1 MSDKK
6 QILYVEDDET
16 LGYIT
21 RDSLELQGFQ
31 VIHCSNGADA
41 IARFNPEDISIC
53 LLDVMLPKIDGFSVA
68 REIRRIDQHVPI
80 IFITARS
87 LKDDR
92 IEGLRIG
99 ADDYIVKPFSIE
111 ELILKIKVFLKR
123 SRVNQAD
130 DHAQIVKLGLFSFDR
145 NNQTLSR
152 GTEEIRLTQR
162 EAELL
167 LLLIGNKNHVVKKE
181 DILKTIWFDTNSVY
195 SRSVDVFI
203 SRLRKMLIADPD
215 LKIENIHGVGYRLRM
230 L

>member
-1 MSDKK
+1 
-6 QILYVEDDET
+6 
-16 LGYIT
+16 
-21 RDSLELQGFQ
+21 
-31 VIHCSNGADA
+31 
-41 IARFNPEDISIC
+41 
-53 LLDVMLPKIDGFSVA
+53 
-68 REIRRIDQHVPI
+68 VPI

-145 NNQTLSR
+145 NNQTLSH
-152 GTEEIRLTQR
+152 GGEEFRLTQR

-167 LLLIGNKNHVVKKE
+167 LLLIGNKNQVVKKE